1 MFAYAEI
8 AGTVDDPLIN
18 VPGDPVS
25 GIVWGGVIAVLIA
38 LGFLIRR
45 SRIRLERQHGVD
57 RRSIE
62 HRRAT
67 GRHRRPGDGPR

>member
-1 MFAYAEI
+1 MFAYAEL
-8 AGTVDDPLIN
+8 AGTVDDSLIN
-18 VPGDPVS
+18 VPNDPVS

-57 RRSIE
+57 RRNIE
-62 HRRAT
+62 HRRGA
-67 GRHRRPGDGPR
+67 GRHRRPGDWPR